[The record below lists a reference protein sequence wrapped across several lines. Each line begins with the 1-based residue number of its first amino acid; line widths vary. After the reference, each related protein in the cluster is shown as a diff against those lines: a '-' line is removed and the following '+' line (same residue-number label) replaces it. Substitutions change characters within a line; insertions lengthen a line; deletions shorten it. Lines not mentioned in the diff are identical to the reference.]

1 MADIRFHGQDPEMKG
16 WLYKWTNYLK
26 GYQKRWF
33 VLANGLL
40 SYYRNPT
47 EMSHTCR
54 GTISLVSAVIHTEDS
69 CNFVVSNGGTQTFHL
84 KAISE
89 IERQKWVTALELAKA
104 RAIRMQ
110 DSEDDDDNEIGS
122 QELHSMLKPL
132 VAKLE
137 DLKTCHDLII
147 KHGSALQKSL
157 TELEQIENPSDAV
170 NRCKTVNER
179 ATLFRITSNAMINAC
194 TEYLNMAQS
203 HGKKLQKLLQNEH
216 ESRIRLEEMVE
227 QLAKQH
233 SHLEQRAIK
242 EVANASSPNINSPNS
257 DDEEFFDAE
266 ETATD
271 FYVPFPG
278 KAHRVTSNNVVTSSE
293 NKEAIPV
300 ADASET
306 CSVIHN
312 DDESSGSE
320 DLNSECDDIAAGV
333 ITRRKQKGSKANL
346 TLKDLKQNS
355 VNDISAM
362 SRRSKEVDT
371 ESTKSSS
378 TPSSPSVDRKS
389 TFSTRAKRV
398 RRTRI
403 PDRPNQSLNLWS
415 IMKNCIGKELTKIP
429 MPVNFNEPLSMLQRI
444 TEDFEYG
451 DLLHKASKVKDSCD
465 QLIYIAAFYVSRY
478 ATTSVRTG
486 KPFNPLLGETYEC
499 DRTDDL
505 GWRSIAEQV
514 SHHPPMLGIH
524 CEGKGWIYWA
534 EFGMSSKF
542 RGKYLQIHPIDIS
555 HLEFPEFGY
564 HYTWRNVT
572 TTVHN
577 IIVGKLWIDNHGDV
591 TITNH
596 TTGDKCHLKFIPYS
610 YFSRDVP
617 RKVTGVVIDKNGQ
630 PRWVLQGTWDAKME
644 AAKVIS
650 SHGSSKGKPILET
663 ATPRVIWKRNF
674 PPPEYEKMYNLT
686 LLAVQ
691 LNEPESGVAPTDSRL
706 RPDQRAMEN
715 GEWDKANRVKGLL
728 EEKQRAARRKREEE
742 AERAAAEERP
752 YTPYEPIWFKKRKD
766 PITGN
771 PVHVYEGEYWSAKE
785 KQDWDRCPNIFLS
798 EEEYKGYV

>member
-1 MADIRFHGQDPEMKG
+1 MADIRFRGQDPEMKG

-33 VLANGLL
+33 VLSNGLL
-40 SYYRNPT
+40 SYYRNQA

-84 KAISE
+84 KAINE

-104 RAIRMQ
+104 RAIRIQ
-110 DSEDDDDNEIGS
+110 DSEDDDDDDIGS
-122 QELHSMLKPL
+122 QELHSTLKPL
-132 VAKLE
+132 IAKLE

-157 TELEQIENPSDAV
+157 TELEQIENPVDAV

-203 HGKKLQKLLQNEH
+203 HGKKWQKLLQNEH

-278 KAHRVTSNNVVTSSE
+278 KAHRVTSNKFCATNVLSNQAICVPSE
-293 NKEAIPV
+293 PCPV
-300 ADASET
+300 
-306 CSVIHN
+306 VHN

-320 DLNSECDDIAAGV
+320 DSNSDCGDIAAGV
-333 ITRRKQKGSKANL
+333 ITRRKQKKPNL
-346 TLKDLKQNS
+346 SLKDLKQNS
-355 VNDISAM
+355 VNDISA
-362 SRRSKEVDT
+362 SKKDVDN

-378 TPSSPSVDRKS
+378 TPSTPNVDRKNN
-389 TFSTRAKRV
+389 FSTKSKGT
-398 RRTRI
+398 RRIRI

-429 MPVNFNEPLSMLQRI
+429 MPVNFNEPLSMLQRL
-444 TEDFEYG
+444 TEDFEYAE
-451 DLLHKASKVKDSCD
+451 LLHKAAKIKDSCD
-465 QLIYIAAFYVSRY
+465 QLIYIAAFCVSRY
-478 ATTSVRTG
+478 ATTSIRTG

-499 DRTDDL
+499 DRIDDL
-505 GWRSIAEQV
+505 GWKSVAEQV
-514 SHHPPMLGIH
+514 SHHPPMLALH
-524 CEGKGWIYWA
+524 CEGKGWVYWG

-542 RGKYLQIHPIDIS
+542 RGKYLQINPLDIS

-564 HYTWRNVT
+564 TYTWRNVT

-577 IIVGKLWIDNHGDV
+577 IIVGKLWIDNHGDMV
-591 TITNH
+591 ITNH
-596 TTGDKCHLKFIPYS
+596 STGDKCHIKFIPYS

-617 RKVTGVVIDKNGQ
+617 RKVTGVVIDKNGI
-630 PRWVLQGTWDAKME
+630 PKWVLQGTWDMKME

-663 ATPRVIWKRNF
+663 ATPKVIWKRVL

-691 LNEPESGVAPTDSRL
+691 LNEPENRVAPTDSRL

-715 GEWDKANRVKGLL
+715 GDWEQANRLKGLL
-728 EEKQRAARRKREEE
+728 EEKQRAVRRKREEE
-742 AERAAAEERP
+742 AEKAAADDRP
-752 YTPYEPIWFKKRKD
+752 FLPYEPLWFKKQKD

-771 PVHVYEGEYWSAKE
+771 LVHVYLGDYWTAKE
-785 KQDWDRCPNIFLS
+785 HQDWQRCPKIFLS
-798 EEEYKGYV
+798 DEELRGSV